1 MTAGMQ
7 SVIREH
13 LESSIAAKRRV
24 LDSLLPVIESAGQ
37 AIVSAVRSGKK
48 TLFFGNG
55 GSASDAQHLA
65 AEFVGRYETERRA
78 LPAIAL
84 TTDTSI
90 LTAVANDYSFD
101 TIFARQIE
109 ALGAAGDV
117 AFGIST
123 SGNSKNVNQAIL
135 AAKARGLKTIGLTGR
150 SGGELAKI
158 ADIAIVIP
166 VERTAH
172 IQECHIAIGH
182 VLCRLVDEAVAA
194 G

>member
-1 MTAGMQ
+1 MQ
-7 SVIREH
+7 RVIREH
-13 LESSIAAKRRV
+13 LESSIAAKQRV
-24 LDSLLPVIESAGQ
+24 LETLVPTVESAGRI
-37 AIVSAVRSGKK
+37 IVDAVKAGKK
-48 TLFFGNG
+48 VLFFGNG

-78 LPAIAL
+78 LPSIAL

-90 LTAVANDYSFD
+90 LTAVANDYAFD
-101 TIFARQIE
+101 VIFSRQVE
-109 ALGAAGDV
+109 ALGAPGDV

-123 SGNSKNVNQAIL
+123 SGNSKNVNLAIK

-158 ADIAIVIP
+158 ADVAIVVP

-172 IQECHIAIGH
+172 IQESHIAIGH
-182 VLCRLVDEAVAA
+182 ALCRLVDEAIAA

>member
-1 MTAGMQ
+1 MTDMQ

-13 LESSIAAKRRV
+13 MEASIAAKRRV
-24 LDSLLPVIESAGQ
+24 LDQLLPVIESAAQ
-37 AIVSAVRSGKK
+37 AIIGAVRTGNKV
-48 TLFFGNG
+48 LFFGNG

-65 AEFVGRYETERRA
+65 AEFVGRYEKERRA
-78 LPAIAL
+78 LPSIAL

-109 ALGAAGDV
+109 ALGVRGDV

-135 AAKARGLKTIGLTGR
+135 AAKAKGLKTVGLTGR

-158 ADIAIVIP
+158 ADITIVIP

-182 VLCRLVDEAVAA
+182 VLCRLVDEAVTAA
-194 G
+194 